1 MAYYRLQRL
10 DDAEGESYWVEARS
24 EEQARRLV
32 ALYAQDADAT
42 RLDAFGCR
50 LSSIQRRA
58 SPLFV
63 VRRSNA
69 PLSIARRSSAP
80 PRPR

>member
-10 DDAEGESYWVEARS
+10 DDPEGESYWVEARS

-42 RLDAFGCR
+42 RLEVFGCR

-63 VRRSNA
+63 VRRSNE
-69 PLSIARRSSAP
+69 PLSMARRSSAR
-80 PRPR
+80 PRP